1 MENFKLN
8 IMDKISITINGKT
21 FEAKGENLIDIL
33 SNFLNEEEQQYND
46 IPEAYECYE
55 DYLSLFDF
63 EAGKCTDKE
72 KYDDLSKK
80 LQARLDWIK
89 KHPKADISEVVD
101 YLDTVYKG
109 SIEIVKKLEYMKRA
123 CEAVQLYVVNVK
135 NANKHEN

>member
-21 FEAKGENLIDIL
+21 FEAKGEDLMSIIEQFV
-33 SNFLNEEEQQYND
+33 SANEQYD
-46 IPEAYECYE
+46 DVPDAYEDYE

-63 EAGKCTDKE
+63 EAGKCIDKE

-101 YLDTVYKG
+101 YLDTVYKC
-109 SIEIVKKLEYMKRA
+109 SIDIVKKLEYMKRA

-135 NANKHEN
+135 NRNK

>member
-1 MENFKLN
+1 
-8 IMDKISITINGKT
+8 MDKIKITVNGKT
-21 FEAKGENLIDIL
+21 FEAEGKNLIDIL
-33 SNFLNEEEQQYND
+33 GNFLNEEEYND
-46 IPEAYECYE
+46 IPDAYNDYE
-55 DYLSLFDF
+55 DYLSLADF

-89 KHPKADISEVVD
+89 KHPKADISEVVN

-135 NANKHEN
+135 NANKK